1 MVKTSGK
8 RSKPR
13 KQPAREPATEQRILE
28 AARKVFL
35 KRGTAGARMQEIAH
49 EAGVNQALVHY
60 YFRTKERLS
69 GAIFQQIASRIFPA
83 LVETLGDSSSLDEKV
98 NRLIGIYLDNLSQN
112 LFVPGYLIS
121 ELHHHPERVQ
131 QLLSSAMGADPK
143 AVMPAL
149 IRTLDRQIKAGVEAG
164 TMRAI
169 TPQQFVINLISLCV
183 FPFAARPM
191 LSIVFGMDDA
201 AFKRFIEQR
210 KKELPEF
217 FRAALRP

>member
-1 MVKTSGK
+1 
-8 RSKPR
+8 
-13 KQPAREPATEQRILE
+13 
-28 AARKVFL
+28 
-35 KRGTAGARMQEIAH
+35 MQEIAH

-83 LVETLGDSSSLDEKV
+83 LVETLGGSSSLDDKV

-143 AVMPAL
+143 TVMPAL
-149 IRTLDRQIKAGVEAG
+149 IRTLDRQIKAGVEVG
-164 TMRAI
+164 TMRPI

-191 LSIVFGMDDA
+191 LSIVLGMDDA